1 VPRKSRSQALGRDP
15 WRTRAS
21 PSLECPKQDQDIVL
35 LIDGSGSITA
45 GSFAT
50 MMNFVRAVMS
60 QFRRSSAHAQ
70 VCPWGR
76 EASLQGIAGEVLGP

>member
-1 VPRKSRSQALGRDP
+1 
-15 WRTRAS
+15 
-21 PSLECPKQDQDIVL
+21 